1 MNSDSELW
9 LIIDLRNAYADRSDA
24 QIDRLTVGL
33 LNELR
38 SLDSIEKVQRVPDPN
53 PPIGE
58 MSGGGNL
65 LGVIAAKLSLSQV
78 REVGGFV
85 ARKFSS
91 KPVDIKIEANGKKI
105 EILGVLPEDLD
116 RVVEAAERL
125 ARV

>member
-9 LIIDLRNAYADRSDA
+9 LVIDLRNAYADRSPA
-24 QIDRLTVGL
+24 QMDRLTADL

-38 SLDSIEKVQRVPDPN
+38 SLDLIEKVQRVTDSN

-65 LGVIAAKLSLSQV
+65 LGVVATKLSLSQV
-78 REVGGFV
+78 RKVGDFV
-85 ARKFSS
+85 AQKFSS
-91 KPVDIKIEANGKKI
+91 KPVDIKVEANGKKI
-105 EILGVLPEDLD
+105 EILGVRPEDLD

-125 ARV
+125 ARG